1 MNQQLMSTKEK
12 IKQAL
17 DTLNEKDL
25 EKIEQLVEELQSKKG
40 RRTKHLKLRDFGGKF
55 DNLNIRD
62 IAYD

>member
-1 MNQQLMSTKEK
+1 MSTKEK

-25 EKIEQLVEELQSKKG
+25 EKVEHLIEELKNKKG
-40 RRTKHLKLRDFGGKF
+40 RRTQYLKTYDLGGKF
-55 DNLNIRD
+55 DNVNIRD

>member
-1 MNQQLMSTKEK
+1 MSTKEI

-25 EKIEQLVEELQSKKG
+25 EKVAQLVTELQSKKG
-40 RRTKHLKLRDFGGKF
+40 RRTKYLKTHDLGGKF
-55 DNLNIRD
+55 DHVNIRD